1 MIPDTVVDEV
11 RMRADIVE
19 VVGRVVDLKKSGS
32 EYKGKCPFHEDRTP
46 SFYVIPAKDF
56 YNCFGCQESGD
67 VFTFVMKTQGL
78 DFVDA
83 VKEVGA
89 RFGVDVQEVRGQRPE
104 EDPNRPLYEANAFA
118 RDFFIT
124 ELKHPERGA
133 GARAYLERRGI
144 SEAIQKRFDLGY
156 APDSWDALR
165 SAADTRGLDREFL
178 LQLGLLKRSERR
190 PDPYD
195 ALRDRVVFPIED
207 LAKRV
212 IGFGG
217 RVLRQG
223 QNPKYLNSSES
234 AIYTKGLHLYALGGA
249 RNAIRKEGAA
259 LVVEGYM
266 DVVALAAAGLDT
278 AVAALGTAMT
288 RDQAKLLRRF
298 TTRVFLLFDSDTAG
312 QKATFRT
319 GDLLLAEGIQPSV
332 VTLPPGE
339 DPDSVVQKSGASAL
353 RGYLDQAVDVLDR
366 KMQMLEER
374 GYFERSERIREAVDR
389 LLPTLRAVVDPTMR
403 DIYID
408 RVATRTGVQR
418 NTLADEVARTPR
430 PTEDP
435 YRARRA
441 PTPALRT
448 APSMGAERDLLH
460 VLARN
465 RDWIERAA
473 ERIGPEHF
481 DDSLYRRI
489 FEELTDDPDLTGV
502 PTGLDPATTRR
513 FEEILGDSE
522 PIENI
527 RAVFDA
533 CIARMK
539 GVTLRRQI
547 EALDARMERAHAD
560 EAVKL
565 LSEKARVAAELRE
578 MDENWSRTLKPRED
592 RGPGEMNER

>member
-11 RMRADIVE
+11 RARADIVE
-19 VVGRVVDLKKSGS
+19 VVGRVVELKKSGA
-32 EYKGKCPFHEDRTP
+32 EFKGKCPFHEDRTP
-46 SFYVIPAKDF
+46 SFYVIPSKEF

-83 VKEVGA
+83 VKEIGA
-89 RFGVDVQEVRGQRPE
+89 RFGVDVREVRGQRPE
-104 EDPNRPLYEANAFA
+104 DDPNRPLYEANAFA
-118 RDFFIT
+118 RDFFRR
-124 ELKHPERGA
+124 ELLHPERGA
-133 GARAYLERRGI
+133 TARTYLEGRGI
-144 SEAIQKRFDLGY
+144 SQEVAERFSLGY

-165 SAADTRGLDREFL
+165 SAADKQGLDQEYL
-178 LQLGLLKRSERR
+178 LQLGLLKKSERR
-190 PDPYD
+190 PEPYD
-195 ALRDRVVFPIED
+195 ALRDRIVFPIED
-207 LAKRV
+207 LGKRV

-217 RVLRQG
+217 RVLRPG

-234 AIYTKGLHLYALGGA
+234 AIYTKGLHLYALSAA

-298 TTRVFLLFDSDTAG
+298 TTRVYLLFDSDLAG
-312 QKATFRT
+312 QKATFRS

-339 DPDSVVQKSGASAL
+339 DPDSVIQKGGAAEL
-353 RGYLDQAVDVLDR
+353 RTYLDQALDVLDR
-366 KMQMLEER
+366 KMQMLDER

-389 LLPTLRAVVDPTMR
+389 LLPTLRAVVDPTLR

-418 NTLADEVARTPR
+418 ATLADEVARAPGPSEVVRRPR
-430 PTEDP
+430 RP
-435 YRARRA
+435 AARA
-441 PTPALRT
+441 PAALT
-448 APSMGAERDLLH
+448 MGAERDLLH
-460 VLARN
+460 VLVRS

-481 DDSLYRRI
+481 DDSVYRRI
-489 FEELTDDPDLTGV
+489 FEELTLDPDLTGV
-502 PTGLDPATTRR
+502 PEGLDPVTARR
-513 FEEILGDSE
+513 FEEILGDTD

-527 RAVFDA
+527 GAVFDA
-533 CIARMK
+533 CVARMK

-547 EALDARMERAHAD
+547 ESLDLRLNGSDPD
-560 EAVKL
+560 EAVRL
-565 LSEKARVAAELRE
+565 LAEKARLAAELRG
-578 MDENWSRTLKPRED
+578 MDENWSKTLKPREQ
-592 RGPGEMNER
+592 RGSGDTG